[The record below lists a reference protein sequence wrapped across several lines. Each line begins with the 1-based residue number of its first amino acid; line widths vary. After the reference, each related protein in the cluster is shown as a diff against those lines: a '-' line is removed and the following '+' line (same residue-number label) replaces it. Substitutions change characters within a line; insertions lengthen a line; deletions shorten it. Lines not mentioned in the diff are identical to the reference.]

1 MATLKVSNLTKNF
14 GNTQVLKQINLEVI
28 DGEFIVLLG
37 PSGCG
42 KSTLLNIIAG
52 LESVDEGE
60 ILIDEYVVNRVEP
73 KDRNIAMVFQSYALY
88 PAMTVRD
95 NVIFGLKQR
104 KVSKEHIEKSLK
116 HFSQMLQIDQLLDR
130 KPAQLSGGQ
139 RQRVAMGRA
148 LVREPQIFLFDEPLS
163 NLDAKLRVEMRHEI
177 NKLHEQLGTT
187 MIYVTHDQVEAMSL
201 ATRIAVMN
209 EGIIQQ
215 IGTPQEIYEK
225 PNSVFVADFIGSPAI
240 NLIQGTFYKDGA
252 TPSFI
257 PEQQKDNVKISL
269 SGYSFDSEPKDGQ
282 EIIFG
287 FRPEHIN
294 LPDASLKSQL
304 PVELK
309 PSLIELTGYEKE
321 VSFEFYG
328 NEITGRLP
336 RHIDTELGKPISLS
350 LDLSEISI
358 FDKRKHHA
366 HLTSLKTVAKLR

>member
-14 GNTQVLKQINLEVI
+14 GNTRVLKQINLEVI

-60 ILIDEYVVNRVEP
+60 ILIDEYVVNLVEP

-104 KVSKEHIEKSLK
+104 KISKEQIEKSLK
-116 HFSQMLQIDQLLDR
+116 HFSEMLQIDQLLDR

-148 LVREPQIFLFDEPLS
+148 LVREPQIFLFDAPLS

-215 IGTPQEIYEK
+215 IGTPQEIYDK
-225 PNSVFVADFIGSPAI
+225 PNSIFVADFIGSPAI
-240 NLIQGTFYKDGA
+240 NLIQGKFYKDGA
-252 TPSFI
+252 TPCFI
-257 PEQQKDNVKISL
+257 PEQQKENDKISL
-269 SGYSFDSEPKDGQ
+269 SGYSFHSEPKDGQ

-294 LPDASLKSQL
+294 LPDASLKSKL
-304 PVELK
+304 HVELK

-328 NEITGRLP
+328 NEITGRFP
-336 RHIDTELGKPISLS
+336 RHIDTEIGKSISLR

-358 FDKRKHHA
+358 FDRSS
-366 HLTSLKTVAKLR
+366 TMRI

>member
-14 GNTQVLKQINLEVI
+14 GNTQVLKQINLEVS

-60 ILIDEYVVNRVEP
+60 ILIDEYEVNRVEP

-104 KVSKEHIEKSLK
+104 KVSKEQIEKSLK

-252 TPSFI
+252 THGFI

-294 LPDASLKSQL
+294 LPDTSLKSQL

-336 RHIDTELGKPISLS
+336 RHIDTELGNPISLS

-358 FDKRKHHA
+358 FDKESTQRI
-366 HLTSLKTVAKLR
+366 

>member
-1 MATLKVSNLTKNF
+1 MATLKVRNLTKNF

-42 KSTLLNIIAG
+42 KSTLLNMIAG

-88 PAMTVRD
+88 PAMTVRE

-104 KVSKEHIEKSLK
+104 KVSKDQIEKSLN

-148 LVREPQIFLFDEPLS
+148 LVREPHIFLFDEPLS

-177 NKLHEQLGTT
+177 NKLHERLGTT

-215 IGTPQEIYEK
+215 IGTPQEIYDK

-240 NLIQGTFYKDGA
+240 NLIHGRFLKDG
-252 TPSFI
+252 TKPCFI
-257 PEQQKDNVKISL
+257 PKNQKNNVKISL
-269 SGYSFDSEPKDGQ
+269 RSYSFHSEPKDDQ
-282 EIIFG
+282 EIILG

-304 PVELK
+304 QVELK
-309 PSLIELTGYEKE
+309 PSMIELTGYEKE

-328 NEITGRLP
+328 NEITGRIP
-336 RHIDTELGKPISLS
+336 RHINTEVGKPISLS

-358 FDKRKHHA
+358 FDR
-366 HLTSLKTVAKLR
+366 LSTMRI

>member
-1 MATLKVSNLTKNF
+1 MATLKVSDLTKNF
-14 GNTQVLKQINLEVI
+14 GSTQVLKQINLDVS

-42 KSTLLNIIAG
+42 KSTLLNMIAG

-60 ILIDEYVVNRVEP
+60 ILIDDFVVNRVEP

-104 KVSKEHIEKSLK
+104 KVSKEQIEKSLK
-116 HFSQMLQIDQLLDR
+116 HFSKMLQIDHLLER

-148 LVREPQIFLFDEPLS
+148 LVREPHIFLFDEPLS
-163 NLDAKLRVEMRHEI
+163 NLDAKLRIEMRHEI
-177 NKLHEQLGTT
+177 NKLHEKLGTT

-215 IGTPQEIYEK
+215 IGTPQEIYDK

-240 NLIQGTFYKDGA
+240 NLINGTFSKNGA
-252 TPSFI
+252 EPCFI
-257 PEQQKDNVKISL
+257 PEQQKDDVKISL
-269 SGYSFDSEPKDGQ
+269 SDYSFDSEPKDGQ
-282 EIIFG
+282 QIIFG

-294 LPDASLKSQL
+294 LPDVSLKSQL
-304 PVELK
+304 PVQLK
-309 PSLIELTGYEKE
+309 PALIELTGYEKE
-321 VSFEFYG
+321 VTFEFYE
-328 NEITGRLP
+328 NEVTGRLP
-336 RHIDTELGKPISLS
+336 RHIETELAKPISLN

-358 FDKRKHHA
+358 FDRES
-366 HLTSLKTVAKLR
+366 TMRI

>member
-1 MATLKVSNLTKNF
+1 MATLKVNNLTKDF
-14 GNTQVLKQINLEVI
+14 GDTKVLKQINLEVS

-42 KSTLLNIIAG
+42 KSTLLNMIAG

-60 ILIDEYVVNRVEP
+60 IIIDEYVVNRVEP

-88 PAMTVRD
+88 PAMTVRN

-104 KVSKEHIEKSLK
+104 KVSKEHIEKSLNR
-116 HFSQMLQIDQLLDR
+116 FSKMLQIDQLLER

-215 IGTPQEIYEK
+215 IGTPQEIYDE
-225 PNSVFVADFIGSPAI
+225 PNSIFVADFVGSPSI
-240 NLIQGTFYKDGA
+240 NLVPGKLSKDKNDFF
-252 TPSFI
+252 FI
-257 PEQQKDNVKISL
+257 PDQMQENFKITLKDYKFKNPP
-269 SGYSFDSEPKDGQ
+269 SEGQ
-282 EIIFG
+282 EVIFG

-294 LPDASLKSQL
+294 LKDKSLKFQTAEDYL
-304 PVELK
+304 GEDYHIELNLE
-309 PSLIELTGYEKE
+309 PTLIELTGYEQNVTFDFMGHE
-321 VSFEFYG
+321 V
-328 NEITGRLP
+328 IGRLP
-336 RHIDTELGKPISLS
+336 RNINAQVGKAISLS
-350 LDLSEISI
+350 LNLLEISI
-358 FDKRKHHA
+358 FDKISTNRI
-366 HLTSLKTVAKLR
+366 

>member
-14 GNTQVLKQINLEVI
+14 GNTQVLKQINLEVS

-52 LESVDEGE
+52 LESVDEGD

-88 PAMTVRD
+88 PAMTVRN

-104 KVSKEHIEKSLK
+104 KVSKEHIEKSLN
-116 HFSQMLQIDQLLDR
+116 HFSKMLKIDQLLDR

-177 NKLHEQLGTT
+177 NKLHERLGTT

-215 IGTPQEIYEK
+215 IGTPQEIYDK
-225 PNSVFVADFIGSPAI
+225 PNSIFVADFIGSPAI

-252 TPSFI
+252 TPCFI

-269 SGYSFDSEPKDGQ
+269 SGYSFHSEPKDGQ
-282 EIIFG
+282 EIILG

-294 LPDASLKSQL
+294 LPDSSLKSQL

-336 RHIDTELGKPISLS
+336 RHIDTELGKEISLS

-358 FDKRKHHA
+358 FDR
-366 HLTSLKTVAKLR
+366 TSTLRI

>member
-14 GNTQVLKQINLEVI
+14 GNTQVLKQINLEVS

-42 KSTLLNIIAG
+42 KSTLLNMIAG

-60 ILIDEYVVNRVEP
+60 ILIDEYEVNRVEP

-104 KVSKEHIEKSLK
+104 KVSKEQIEKSLK

-177 NKLHEQLGTT
+177 KKLHEQLGTT

-240 NLIQGTFYKDGA
+240 NLIQGTFSKDGTA
-252 TPSFI
+252 PSFI
-257 PEQQKDNVKISL
+257 PEQQKDDVKISL

-336 RHIDTELGKPISLS
+336 RHIDTELGNPISLS

-358 FDKRKHHA
+358 FDKESNQRI
-366 HLTSLKTVAKLR
+366 

>member
-1 MATLKVSNLTKNF
+1 MATLKVNNLTKNF

-42 KSTLLNIIAG
+42 KSTLLNMIAG

-88 PAMTVRD
+88 PAMTVRN

-104 KVSKEHIEKSLK
+104 KVSKEHIEKSLN
-116 HFSQMLQIDQLLDR
+116 HFSKMLKIDQLLDR

-215 IGTPQEIYEK
+215 IGTPQEIYDK
-225 PNSVFVADFIGSPAI
+225 PNSIFVADFIGSPAI

-252 TPSFI
+252 TPCFI

-269 SGYSFDSEPKDGQ
+269 SGYSFHSEPKDGQ

-294 LPDASLKSQL
+294 LPDTSLKSQL

-321 VSFEFYG
+321 VSFEFFG

-350 LDLSEISI
+350 LDLSEISV
-358 FDKRKHHA
+358 FDR
-366 HLTSLKTVAKLR
+366 TSTLRI

>member
-1 MATLKVSNLTKNF
+1 MATLKVRNLTKNF
-14 GNTQVLKQINLEVI
+14 GNTQVLKQINLDVS

-42 KSTLLNIIAG
+42 KSTLLNMIAG
-52 LESVDEGE
+52 LENVDEGE

-88 PAMTVRD
+88 PAMTVRN

-104 KVSKEHIEKSLK
+104 KVSKEQIEKSLK
-116 HFSQMLQIDQLLDR
+116 HFSKMLQIDQLLER

-163 NLDAKLRVEMRHEI
+163 NLDAKLRIEMRHEI

-215 IGTPQEIYEK
+215 IGTPQEIYDK

-240 NLIQGTFYKDGA
+240 NLIHGTFSKNGNA
-252 TPSFI
+252 PCFI
-257 PEQQKDNVKISL
+257 PEQQNDDVKIPL

-282 EIIFG
+282 GIIFA

-336 RHIDTELGKPISLS
+336 RHIETELGKPISLS

-358 FDKRKHHA
+358 FDRA
-366 HLTSLKTVAKLR
+366 STLRI

>member
-14 GNTQVLKQINLEVI
+14 GNTKVLKQINLEVS

-42 KSTLLNIIAG
+42 KSTLLNTIAG

-88 PAMTVRD
+88 PAMTVRN

-104 KVSKEHIEKSLK
+104 KVSKEHIETSLNR
-116 HFSQMLQIDQLLDR
+116 FSKMLQIDQLLDR

-163 NLDAKLRVEMRHEI
+163 NLDAKLRVEMRREI
-177 NKLHEQLGTT
+177 NKLHVQLGTT

-215 IGTPQEIYEK
+215 IGSPQEIYDK
-225 PNSVFVADFIGSPAI
+225 PNSIFVADFVGSPSI
-240 NLIQGTFYKDGA
+240 NLISGKIYKEDKLIYFSSNQFHDEFKIPLNEYQFEA
-252 TPSFI
+252 IPS
-257 PEQQKDNVKISL
+257 E
-269 SGYSFDSEPKDGQ
+269 GQ
-282 EIIFG
+282 EVIFG
-287 FRPEHIN
+287 FRPEHIIMKDKSN
-294 LPDASLKSQL
+294 KSKIDISLE
-304 PVELK
+304 PT
-309 PSLIELTGYEKE
+309 LIELTGHEQN
-321 VSFEFYG
+321 VTFDLMG
-328 NEITGRLP
+328 NEVIGRLP
-336 RHIDTELGKPISLS
+336 RQIDAKLGSSISLS
-350 LDLSEISI
+350 LDLTEISI
-358 FDKRKHHA
+358 FDKASTFRI
-366 HLTSLKTVAKLR
+366 

>member
-1 MATLKVSNLTKNF
+1 MATLKVSNMTKNF
-14 GNTQVLKQINLEVI
+14 GNTQVLKQINLEVS

-52 LESVDEGE
+52 LESEDEGD

-104 KVSKEHIEKSLK
+104 KVSKEHIEKSLN
-116 HFSQMLQIDQLLDR
+116 HFSNMLQIDQLLDR

-148 LVREPQIFLFDEPLS
+148 LVREPQVFLFDEPLS

-215 IGTPQEIYEK
+215 IGAPQEIYDK

-240 NLIQGTFYKDGA
+240 NLIHGTFSKDGSS
-252 TPSFI
+252 PCFI
-257 PEQQKDNVKISL
+257 PEQQKDAVKIPL
-269 SGYSFDSEPKDGQ
+269 KDYSFDSEPKDGQ
-282 EIIFG
+282 QIIFG
-287 FRPEHIN
+287 FRPEHIS
-294 LPDASLKSQL
+294 LQDASLKSQL

-309 PSLIELTGYEKE
+309 PTLIELTGYEKE

-336 RHIDTELGKPISLS
+336 RHIDTKLGKPNSLS
-350 LDLSEISI
+350 IDLSEISI
-358 FDKRKHHA
+358 FDRES
-366 HLTSLKTVAKLR
+366 TLRI

>member
-1 MATLKVSNLTKNF
+1 MATLKVNNLTKNF

-52 LESVDEGE
+52 LEIVDEGE
-60 ILIDEYVVNRVEP
+60 ILIDEYVVNLVEP

-215 IGTPQEIYEK
+215 IGTPQEIYDK

-240 NLIQGTFYKDGA
+240 NLIHGTFSKDGTA
-252 TPSFI
+252 PSFI
-257 PEQQKDNVKISL
+257 PEQQKDDVKISL
-269 SGYSFDSEPKDGQ
+269 GSYTFDSEPKDGQ

-328 NEITGRLP
+328 KEITGRLP
-336 RHIDTELGKPISLS
+336 RHIDTELGNPISLS

-358 FDKRKHHA
+358 FDKESTQRI
-366 HLTSLKTVAKLR
+366 

>member
-14 GNTQVLKQINLEVI
+14 GNTQVLKQINLEVS

-104 KVSKEHIEKSLK
+104 KVSKVQIENSLN
-116 HFSQMLQIDQLLDR
+116 HFSKMLQIDQLLDR

-215 IGTPQEIYEK
+215 IGTPQEIYDK
-225 PNSVFVADFIGSPAI
+225 PNSIFVADFIGSPAI
-240 NLIQGTFYKDGA
+240 NLIQGTFYKDGT
-252 TPSFI
+252 TPCFI

-269 SGYSFDSEPKDGQ
+269 SSYSFHS
-282 EIIFG
+282 
-287 FRPEHIN
+287 
-294 LPDASLKSQL
+294 
-304 PVELK
+304 
-309 PSLIELTGYEKE
+309 
-321 VSFEFYG
+321 
-328 NEITGRLP
+328 
-336 RHIDTELGKPISLS
+336 
-350 LDLSEISI
+350 
-358 FDKRKHHA
+358 
-366 HLTSLKTVAKLR
+366 

>member
-42 KSTLLNIIAG
+42 KSTLLNMIAG

-60 ILIDEYVVNRVEP
+60 ILIDEYVVNRIEP

-88 PAMTVRD
+88 PAMTVRE

-104 KVSKEHIEKSLK
+104 KISKDKIEKSLN

-148 LVREPQIFLFDEPLS
+148 LVREPHIFLFDEPLS

-177 NKLHEQLGTT
+177 NKLHERLRTT

-215 IGTPQEIYEK
+215 IGTPQEIYDK

-240 NLIQGTFYKDGA
+240 NLIHGRFLKDGNK
-252 TPSFI
+252 PCFI
-257 PEQQKDNVKISL
+257 PEQQKNNVKIPL
-269 SGYSFDSEPKDGQ
+269 SSYSFHSEPKDGQ

-287 FRPEHIN
+287 FRPEHIC
-294 LPDASLKSQL
+294 LPDASLKSHLQ
-304 PVELK
+304 VELK

-336 RHIDTELGKPISLS
+336 RHIDTELGKPISLN

-358 FDKRKHHA
+358 FDKSSTMRI
-366 HLTSLKTVAKLR
+366 

>member
-14 GNTQVLKQINLEVI
+14 GNTQVLKQINLEVS

-60 ILIDEYVVNRVEP
+60 IIIDKYTVNRVEP

-88 PAMTVRD
+88 PAMTVRE

-104 KVSKEHIEKSLK
+104 KVSKEQIDKSLN
-116 HFSQMLQIDQLLDR
+116 HFSKMLQIDQLLDR

-177 NKLHEQLGTT
+177 NKLHEKLETT

-215 IGTPQEIYEK
+215 IGTPQEIYDK

-240 NLIQGTFYKDGA
+240 NLIDGIF
-252 TPSFI
+252 SKKGSKIFFI
-257 PEQQKDNVKISL
+257 PENQKNNVKIPL
-269 SGYSFDSEPKDGQ
+269 TNYNFEREPEDGQ
-282 EIIFG
+282 QIIFG
-287 FRPEHIN
+287 FRPEHI
-294 LPDASLKSQL
+294 SLKNSSKKNKL
-304 PVELK
+304 LIDLK

-321 VSFEFYG
+321 VSFEFFG
-328 NEITGRLP
+328 REITARLP
-336 RHIDTELGKPISLS
+336 RHSDTELGKTISLS

-358 FDKRKHHA
+358 FDKD
-366 HLTSLKTVAKLR
+366 SKLRI

>member
-1 MATLKVSNLTKNF
+1 MATLKVNNLTKNF
-14 GNTQVLKQINLEVI
+14 GKTQVLKQINLEVS

-60 ILIDEYVVNRVEP
+60 IMIDEYVVNRVEP

-104 KVSKEHIEKSLK
+104 KASKEHIEKSLN
-116 HFSQMLQIDQLLDR
+116 HFSKMLQIDQLLDR

-177 NKLHEQLGTT
+177 NKLHEKLGTT

-215 IGTPQEIYEK
+215 IGTPQEIYDK

-240 NLIQGTFYKDGA
+240 NLIHGTFSRVQS
-252 TPSFI
+252 TPCFI
-257 PEQQKDNVKISL
+257 PEQQKENVKITL
-269 SGYSFDSEPKDGQ
+269 SDYSFNSEPKEGQ
-282 EIIFG
+282 KIIFG
-287 FRPEHIN
+287 FRPEHIG
-294 LPDASLKSQL
+294 LRDASLKSQL
-304 PVELK
+304 PIDLK
-309 PSLIELTGYEKE
+309 PTLIELTGYEKE

-336 RHIDTELGKPISLS
+336 RHMETELGNPISLS
-350 LDLSEISI
+350 IDLSEISI
-358 FDKRKHHA
+358 FDCES
-366 HLTSLKTVAKLR
+366 TLRI

>member
-1 MATLKVSNLTKNF
+1 MATLKVNNLTKNF
-14 GNTQVLKQINLEVI
+14 GKTQVLKQINLEVS

-60 ILIDEYVVNRVEP
+60 IMIDEYVVNRVEP

-104 KVSKEHIEKSLK
+104 KVSKEHIEKSLN
-116 HFSQMLQIDQLLDR
+116 HFSKMLQIDQLLDR

-177 NKLHEQLGTT
+177 NKLHEKLGTT

-215 IGTPQEIYEK
+215 IGTPQEIYDK

-240 NLIQGTFYKDGA
+240 NLIHGTFSTDQSS
-252 TPSFI
+252 PCFI
-257 PEQQKDNVKISL
+257 PEEQKENVKINL
-269 SGYSFDSEPKDGQ
+269 NDYSFNSEPKEGQ
-282 EIIFG
+282 KIIFG
-287 FRPEHIN
+287 FRPEHIS
-294 LPDASLKSQL
+294 LRDASLKSQL
-304 PVELK
+304 PVDLK
-309 PSLIELTGYEKE
+309 PTLIELTGYEKE

-336 RHIDTELGKPISLS
+336 RHMDTELGSPISLS

-358 FDKRKHHA
+358 FDCES
-366 HLTSLKTVAKLR
+366 TLRI

>member
-1 MATLKVSNLTKNF
+1 MATLKVSDLTKNF
-14 GNTQVLKQINLEVI
+14 GSTQVLKQINLDVS

-42 KSTLLNIIAG
+42 KSTLLNMIAG

-60 ILIDEYVVNRVEP
+60 ILIDDFVVNRVEP

-104 KVSKEHIEKSLK
+104 KVSKEQIEKSLK
-116 HFSQMLQIDQLLDR
+116 HFSKMLQIDHLLER

-148 LVREPQIFLFDEPLS
+148 LVREPHIFLFDEPLS
-163 NLDAKLRVEMRHEI
+163 NLDAKLRIEMRHEI
-177 NKLHEQLGTT
+177 NKLHEKLGTT

-215 IGTPQEIYEK
+215 IGTPQEIYDK

-240 NLIQGTFYKDGA
+240 NLINGTFSKNGVEPY
-252 TPSFI
+252 FI
-257 PEQQKDNVKISL
+257 PEQQKDDVKISL
-269 SGYSFDSEPKDGQ
+269 SDYSFDSEPKDGQ
-282 EIIFG
+282 QIIFG

-294 LPDASLKSQL
+294 LPDVTLKSQL
-304 PVELK
+304 PVQLK
-309 PSLIELTGYEKE
+309 PALIELTGYEKE
-321 VSFEFYG
+321 VTFEFYG
-328 NEITGRLP
+328 NEVTGRLP
-336 RHIDTELGKPISLS
+336 RHIETELGKPISLN

-358 FDKRKHHA
+358 FDRES
-366 HLTSLKTVAKLR
+366 TMRI

>member
-1 MATLKVSNLTKNF
+1 MTTLKVSNLTKNF
-14 GNTQVLKQINLEVI
+14 GNTQVLKQINLEVR

-42 KSTLLNIIAG
+42 KSTLLNMIAG
-52 LESVDEGE
+52 LESVDEGK

-88 PAMTVRD
+88 PAMTVRN

-104 KVSKEHIEKSLK
+104 KVSKEHIENSLN
-116 HFSQMLQIDQLLDR
+116 HFSKMLQIDQLLNR

-215 IGTPQEIYEK
+215 IGTPQEIYDK
-225 PNSVFVADFIGSPAI
+225 PN
-240 NLIQGTFYKDGA
+240 L
-252 TPSFI
+252 
-257 PEQQKDNVKISL
+257 
-269 SGYSFDSEPKDGQ
+269 
-282 EIIFG
+282 
-287 FRPEHIN
+287 
-294 LPDASLKSQL
+294 
-304 PVELK
+304 
-309 PSLIELTGYEKE
+309 SLI
-321 VSFEFYG
+321 
-328 NEITGRLP
+328 
-336 RHIDTELGKPISLS
+336 HI
-350 LDLSEISI
+350 
-358 FDKRKHHA
+358 
-366 HLTSLKTVAKLR
+366 

>member
-14 GNTQVLKQINLEVI
+14 GTTQVLKQINLEVI

-60 ILIDEYVVNRVEP
+60 ILIDEYVVNLVEP

-88 PAMTVRD
+88 PAMTVRN

-104 KVSKEHIEKSLK
+104 KVSKKHIEKSLN
-116 HFSQMLQIDQLLDR
+116 HFSKMLKIDQLLDR

-209 EGIIQQ
+209 ECILQQ
-215 IGTPQEIYEK
+215 IGTPQ
-225 PNSVFVADFIGSPAI
+225 
-240 NLIQGTFYKDGA
+240 
-252 TPSFI
+252 
-257 PEQQKDNVKISL
+257 
-269 SGYSFDSEPKDGQ
+269 
-282 EIIFG
+282 
-287 FRPEHIN
+287 
-294 LPDASLKSQL
+294 
-304 PVELK
+304 
-309 PSLIELTGYEKE
+309 
-321 VSFEFYG
+321 
-328 NEITGRLP
+328 
-336 RHIDTELGKPISLS
+336 
-350 LDLSEISI
+350 
-358 FDKRKHHA
+358 
-366 HLTSLKTVAKLR
+366 

>member
-14 GNTQVLKQINLEVI
+14 GSTLVLKQINLDVS

-60 ILIDEYVVNRVEP
+60 ILIDDYVVNRVEP

-104 KVSKEHIEKSLK
+104 KVSKEQIEKSLQ
-116 HFSQMLQIDQLLDR
+116 HFSKMLQIDQLLDR

-148 LVREPQIFLFDEPLS
+148 LVREPHIFLFDEPLS

-215 IGTPQEIYEK
+215 IGTPQKIYDQ

-240 NLIQGTFYKDGA
+240 NLIQGTVSKDGA
-252 TPSFI
+252 ALSFI
-257 PEQQKDNVKISL
+257 PDQQKDGDKIPL
-269 SGYSFDSEPKDGQ
+269 SGYSFETEPGEGQ
-282 EIIFG
+282 KIIFG
-287 FRPEHIN
+287 FRPEHIR
-294 LPDASLKSQL
+294 LPDTSLKSQMQ
-304 PVELK
+304 VELK
-309 PSLIELTGYEKE
+309 PILIELTGYEKE
-321 VSFEFYG
+321 ITFEFHG

-336 RHIDTELGKPISLS
+336 RHVDAELGKSMTLS
-350 LDLSEISI
+350 LDLSEMSI
-358 FDKRKHHA
+358 FDSASTMRI
-366 HLTSLKTVAKLR
+366 

>member
-14 GNTQVLKQINLEVI
+14 GNTQVLKQINLEVS

-42 KSTLLNIIAG
+42 KSTLLNMIAG

-60 ILIDEYVVNRVEP
+60 ILIDEYEVNRVEP

-104 KVSKEHIEKSLK
+104 KVSKEQIEKSLK
-116 HFSQMLQIDQLLDR
+116 HFSEMLQIDQLLDR

-163 NLDAKLRVEMRHEI
+163 NLDAKLRVEMQ
-177 NKLHEQLGTT
+177 QLGTT

-240 NLIQGTFYKDGA
+240 NLIHGTFSKDGTA
-252 TPSFI
+252 TNFI
-257 PEQQKDNVKISL
+257 PEQQKDNFKISL
-269 SGYSFDSEPKDGQ
+269 SGYSFDSKPKDGQ

-309 PSLIELTGYEKE
+309 PSMIELTGYEKE

-358 FDKRKHHA
+358 FDKESNQRI
-366 HLTSLKTVAKLR
+366 

>member
-14 GNTQVLKQINLEVI
+14 GNTQVLKQINLEVS

-52 LESVDEGE
+52 LESVDEGD

-104 KVSKEHIEKSLK
+104 KMSKEQIEKSLK

-177 NKLHEQLGTT
+177 NKLHERLGTT

-215 IGTPQEIYEK
+215 IGTPQEIYDK

-269 SGYSFDSEPKDGQ
+269 SGYSFHSEPKDGQ

-294 LPDASLKSQL
+294 LPDTSLKSQL

-309 PSLIELTGYEKE
+309 PSLVELTGYEKE
-321 VSFEFYG
+321 VSFEFCG

-350 LDLSEISI
+350 LDLSEISVS
-358 FDKRKHHA
+358 DR
-366 HLTSLKTVAKLR
+366 TSTMRI